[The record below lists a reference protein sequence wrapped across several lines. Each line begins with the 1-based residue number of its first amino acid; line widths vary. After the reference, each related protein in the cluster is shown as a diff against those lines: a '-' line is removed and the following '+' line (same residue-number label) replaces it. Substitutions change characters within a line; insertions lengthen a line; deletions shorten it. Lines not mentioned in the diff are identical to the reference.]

1 MHLLNIRDG
10 QVSDGSEPVDLGQS
24 PGEIV
29 VLSAADTDLSALEVA
44 QRRAGEGAP
53 TLRLA
58 NLMTL
63 QHNFSVDLYVQKVI
77 AHAKIVC
84 VRVLGGRTYW
94 PYGVAEIVRA
104 ARENNVQLALIPGDG
119 RPDPDLE
126 GLSTISPEDRE
137 RLWVY
142 LQEGGPD
149 NLSAFLQYTAWM
161 IDRRDLP
168 GPESAEIPRAGLY
181 WPGAAPDAMSDM
193 AQLWGRQAP
202 IAPIIFYR
210 AYYLAG
216 QTQALDALI
225 TAVHE
230 AGLNPLPVFL
240 HSLKD
245 TFCEAFVS
253 GLIAEASPDVILNL
267 TGFAVSTPGETRQ
280 PSVLEYAGCPI
291 LQAVLSSGASEEWAT
306 GTRGLSARDVAM
318 SVALPE
324 VDGRILTRAI
334 AFKERAASSALTQ
347 HAGVRHVPLPDRTA
361 LVAAQAAAWARLR
374 RMPASDRRVALIL
387 ANYPNRDGRLA
398 NGVGLDTPA
407 GTIEVM
413 KALSAAGY
421 TMPQAPDSGAAL
433 MDLLLSGPTNDR
445 RKDPSLAGVILP
457 LAEYTA
463 FWESLPKTV
472 RDQITARWGAP
483 QQDPFFE
490 PSADGFR
497 LGIHRFGNVV
507 LGVQPA
513 RGYNINP
520 VETYHSPDLPPP
532 HGYLAFYAWLRRAFG
547 AHAIMHMGKHGNLE
561 WLPGK
566 ALALSEACYP
576 EAVLGPLP
584 HIYPFIVNDPGEGTQ
599 AKRRASAVIIDHLT
613 PPMTRAESYGPLK
626 DLEALVDEYYEA
638 ASLDARRLKPLR
650 RDILEA
656 AARAGLDRDGIYA
669 PGDEDEAIAALDN
682 YLCELKEMQ
691 IRDGLHVFGHAPE
704 GRLLA
709 DLAVAIAR
717 APRHDGKGANASLLR
732 ALAADMALG
741 FDPLNC
747 RLGDAWEGPRPQH
760 LATLSPDAWRTHG
773 DTVERL
779 EGLAAALVEGA
790 PIPADWPLTNA
801 VMSYVRSVLLPSL
814 TACGK
819 QEIHGLLAAL
829 DGRFVLPGP
838 SGAPTRGRP
847 DVLPTG
853 KNFYS
858 VDTRSVPTRTA
869 WALGW
874 KSAQLLVE
882 DYRQREGMWPRAMAI
897 SAWGT
902 SNMRTGGDDVAQ
914 ALALM
919 GVRPKWDDAS
929 RRVTGFEILPLARLA
944 RPRVDV
950 TFRVSGFFRDAFQ
963 DQMDLIDSAARAI
976 MKLEEPE
983 ADNPLATRYQEERSA
998 LMAEG
1003 HAEYAA
1009 DMQAGARVF
1018 GSKPGA
1024 YGAGLQALIDEGIWQ
1039 DRSALGDAYLE
1050 WGGYAYGGGQA
1061 GRDDRASLERRIRR
1075 ADAIVHNQDNREHDL
1090 LDSDDYYQ
1098 FEGGLAAAAAG
1109 LKGKMPVIYHTDH
1122 SRPETPKVRTLA
1134 EEIARV
1140 VRARAAN
1147 PKWIEGAIRHGYK
1160 GAFEMAATLDY
1171 LFAFA
1176 ATTDAVKD
1184 HQFDMLYGAYLS
1196 DGRVAAFIRD
1206 NNPAALREMAA
1217 RFLEALER
1225 GLWKPRL
1232 NSVRPTLETLIAQTG
1247 GSPHDR
1253 SGR

>member
-10 QVSDGSEPVDLGQS
+10 QISDGAEPVDLDQS

-29 VLSAADTDLSALEVA
+29 VISAADTDLSALEAA

-53 TLRLA
+53 SLRLA

-77 AHAKIVC
+77 AKAKLVC
-84 VRVLGGRTYW
+84 VRVLGGKTYW

-104 ARENNVQLALIPGDG
+104 ARENGVRLAMIPGDG
-119 RPDPDLE
+119 RPDADLE
-126 GLSTISPEDRE
+126 GLSSIAPADRS
-137 RLWVY
+137 RLWAY
-142 LQEGGPD
+142 LQEGGPE
-149 NLSAFLQYTAWM
+149 NLSAFLQHAAWL
-161 IDRRDLP
+161 IGRQSQP
-168 GPESAEIPRAGLY
+168 GPEPSVVPRAGLY
-181 WPGAAPDAMSDM
+181 WPGEAPHSLADM
-193 AQLWGRQAP
+193 AHIWKRQAP
-202 IAPIIFYR
+202 VALIVFYR
-210 AYYLAG
+210 AYYLSAE
-216 QTQALDALI
+216 TQALDALI
-225 TAVHE
+225 AAVQQ
-230 AGLNPLPVFL
+230 AGLNPLPIFV

-245 TFCEAFVS
+245 QMCEEFV
-253 GLIAEASPDVILNL
+253 GGQIAEIFPDVILNL
-267 TGFAVSTPGETRQ
+267 TSFAVSTAGEARQ
-280 PSVLEYAGCPI
+280 PCIFEQADCAI
-291 LQAVLSSGASEEWAT
+291 LQVVLSSGAREEWAS

-334 AFKERAASSALTQ
+334 AFKERAPTSNLTQ
-347 HAGVRHVPLPDRTA
+347 HASVRHVPSAGRA
-361 LVAAQAAAWARLR
+361 AFVAAQSAAWVSLR
-374 RMPASDRRVALIL
+374 RASPSERRVAIVL

-407 GTIEVM
+407 GTVEVLAAM
-413 KALSAAGY
+413 GAAGY
-421 TMPQAPDSGAAL
+421 TLPGAPRSAAEL
-433 MDLLLSGPTNDR
+433 MAILSRGPTNDR
-445 RKDPSLAGVILP
+445 SKMASTEGVSLP
-457 LAEYTA
+457 FEEYHA
-463 FWESLPKTV
+463 FWKSLPESL
-472 RDQITARWGAP
+472 RAQITDRWGAP
-483 QQDPFFE
+483 QKDQFFDLQ
-490 PSADGFR
+490 ADCFQ
-497 LGIHRFGNVV
+497 LAIHRFGNIV
-507 LGVQPA
+507 LGLQPA
-513 RGYNINP
+513 RGYNIDP
-520 VETYHSPDLPPP
+520 VQTYHSPDLPPP
-532 HGYLAFYAWLRRAFG
+532 HGYLAFYAWLRGAFG
-547 AHAIMHMGKHGNLE
+547 AHAIVHMGKHGNLE

-566 ALALSEACYP
+566 ALALSEACFP
-576 EAVLGPLP
+576 EAIFGPLP

-650 RDILEA
+650 REILDA
-656 AARAGLDRDGIYA
+656 AARAGLDRDGVYT
-669 PGDEDEAIAALDN
+669 PGDEDEAISALDN

-691 IRDGLHVFGHAPE
+691 IRDGLHVFGRAPE
-704 GRLLA
+704 GRLLT
-709 DLAVAIAR
+709 DLAVSIAR

-732 ALAADMALG
+732 ALAEDMALG

-747 RLGDAWEGPRPQH
+747 HLGDPWDGPRPQA
-760 LATLSPDAWRTHG
+760 LAGILADTWRTQG

-779 EGLAAALVEGA
+779 EALAARLVNGA
-790 PIPADWPLTNA
+790 PMSSGWPQTERVLA
-801 VMSYVRSVLLPSL
+801 YVRQALLPSIKQ
-814 TACGK
+814 CGP
-819 QEIHGLLAAL
+819 QELNGLLTGL
-829 DGRFVLPGP
+829 DGRFVPPGP

-847 DVLPTG
+847 EVLPTG

-882 DYRQREGMWPRAMAI
+882 DYRQREGMWPRAMAL

-902 SNMRTGGDDVAQ
+902 SNMRTGGDDIAQ

-919 GVRPKWDDAS
+919 GARPKWDDAS
-929 RRVTGFEILPLARLA
+929 RRVTGFEILPLAMLA

-976 MKLEEPE
+976 MKLEEE
-983 ADNPLATRYQEERSA
+983 GRDNPLADRYTEERNR
-998 LMAEG
+998 LMADG

-1039 DRSALGDAYLE
+1039 DRRDLGEAYLE

-1061 GRDDRASLERRIRR
+1061 GRADRAALERRIRKV
-1075 ADAIVHNQDNREHDL
+1075 DAIVHNQDNREHDL

-1098 FEGGLAAAAAG
+1098 FEGGLAAAAQALNG
-1109 LKGKMPVIYHTDH
+1109 RVPVLYHVDH

-1140 VRARAAN
+1140 VRARAVN
-1147 PKWIEGAIRHGYK
+1147 PKWIEGAMRHGYK

-1176 ATTDAVKD
+1176 ATTDAVKH
-1184 HQFDMLYGAYLS
+1184 HQFDMLYEAYLA
-1196 DGRVAAFIRD
+1196 DEKVAAFIRE
-1206 NNPAALREMAA
+1206 NNPPALQEMAA
-1217 RFLEALER
+1217 RFLEALDR
-1225 GLWKPRL
+1225 QLWMPRL
-1232 NSVRPTLETLIAQTG
+1232 NSVRPHLETLIAHTEG
-1247 GSPHDR
+1247 LANDCAG
-1253 SGR
+1253 